1 MPARLRGTYRVLV
14 VLVPS
19 RLRLPRPDPV
29 LIDRVLAVAV
39 FVVAVAQIAVWDASS
54 WWRWSGVV
62 EALLLSL
69 GLAYRRRWPTLVG
82 IGTPVV
88 LVLREHVATVQSGP
102 GLPTALLP
110 WLCALYALGVW
121 TSRTWFLIG
130 LAVYLVIDLV
140 PWPGFDSS
148 AFGFTV
154 LTSFGMVMV
163 RVVVGGRDRALRLA
177 ERERLVA
184 AREAVVEERARIA
197 RELHDVVAH
206 HVSTM
211 VLQAGA
217 ERRAVGSEETRDVL
231 AGIEQVG
238 RSALREMR
246 RMVEMLRQDGPDEL
260 APQPRLGEVALLVDQ
275 LRSAGMDVSMSVDGI
290 PRDLPEGIE
299 LSAYRIVQEALTN
312 ALKHAGGAGTRVR
325 IGYGTEAL
333 ELEIVDAGGTTSEP
347 AQLSGGHGLVGM
359 RERVAMYG
367 GTFEA
372 GRVHGGGFGVRVL
385 LPVQ

>member
-1 MPARLRGTYRVLV
+1 MLGRRRGTYR

-29 LIDRVLAVAV
+29 VVDRVLAVAA
-39 FVVAVAQIAVWDASS
+39 FGVAVAQIAVWDASA

-69 GLAYRRRWPTLVG
+69 GLAYRRRWSALVG

-121 TSRTWFLIG
+121 TSRRWFLIG
-130 LAVYLVIDLV
+130 LVAYLLLMLV
-140 PWPGFDSS
+140 PWPGFDSGG
-148 AFGFTV
+148 FGFAV
-154 LTSFGMVMV
+154 LTSFGMVMC
-163 RVVVGGRDRALRLA
+163 RVVIGGRDRALRLA
-177 ERERLVA
+177 ERERQVA

-217 ERRAVGSEETRDVL
+217 ERRAVDSEETRDVL
-231 AGIEQVG
+231 EGIEQVG

-246 RMVEMLRQDGPDEL
+246 RMVEMLRQDDADEL
-260 APQPRLGEVALLVDQ
+260 APQPRLGEVRLLVDQ
-275 LRSAGMDVSMSVDGI
+275 LRSAGMDVSMSVDGT

-325 IGYGTEAL
+325 IGYGADTL
-333 ELEIVDAGGTTSEP
+333 ELEILDAGGTSRAAAE
-347 AQLSGGHGLVGM
+347 LSGGHGLVGM
-359 RERVAMYG
+359 KERVTMYG

-372 GRVHGGGFGVRVL
+372 GRVRGGGFGVRVL
-385 LPVQ
+385 LPVR

>member
-1 MPARLRGTYRVLV
+1 
-14 VLVPS
+14 VPS
-19 RLRLPRPDPV
+19 RPRLLRPDPV
-29 LIDRVLAVAV
+29 LIDQVLAVAV
-39 FVVAVAQIAVWDASS
+39 FVVAVAQIAAWDASA

-130 LAVYLVIDLV
+130 LATYLVIDLV
-140 PWPGFDSS
+140 PWPGLDSS

-177 ERERLVA
+177 ERERQVA

-260 APQPRLGEVALLVDQ
+260 APQPRLGEVRLLVDQ
-275 LRSAGMDVSMSVDGI
+275 LRSAGMDVSMAVDGT

-325 IGYGTEAL
+325 IGYGADAL
-333 ELEIVDAGGTTSEP
+333 ELEILDAGGTTSEP
-347 AQLSGGHGLVGM
+347 GQVSGGHGLVGM

-372 GRVHGGGFGVRVL
+372 GRVRGGGFGVRVL